1 MEKLRSLNYLNDE
14 TFARDWAR
22 SKAENR
28 GYGPERIAQE
38 LKTKGIPET
47 LARQVVGEVFVPGQ
61 EVARAKMLLDRRF
74 KDQQFNDPKTL
85 RRAISLLQRLG
96 YGDPVIAK
104 LLKVPLGAE

>member
-74 KDQQFNDPKTL
+74 KYQQFNDPKTL
-85 RRAISLLQRLG
+85 RRAIS
-96 YGDPVIAK
+96 
-104 LLKVPLGAE
+104 